1 MMFMVGNQQINF
13 ASEADLLKAKLAIQQ
28 MTGGGQQA
36 GLPQLMPGA
45 GGGGGVTT
53 FHSKLRVKL
62 SGTDQ
67 SYVTVIVLIT

>member
-1 MMFMVGNQQINF
+1 
-13 ASEADLLKAKLAIQQ
+13 
-28 MTGGGQQA
+28 
-36 GLPQLMPGA
+36 
-45 GGGGGVTT
+45 VTT

>member
-1 MMFMVGNQQINF
+1 MRVGRFKEFLGPAVMIVG
-13 ASEADLLKAKLAIQQ
+13 
-28 MTGGGQQA
+28 TT
-36 GLPQLMPGA
+36 